1 MGKSLNNKSKQE
13 LHDTI
18 KKLAADALK
27 KASKKAI
34 KKPAEA
40 TDDLVGNK
48 IPDKIMGAASQKTSS
63 KSTTPSQTDEAPM

>member
-48 IPDKIMGAASQKTSS
+48 TPDKIMGAASQKTSS
-63 KSTTPSQTDEAPM
+63 KSTTPAQTDEAPM